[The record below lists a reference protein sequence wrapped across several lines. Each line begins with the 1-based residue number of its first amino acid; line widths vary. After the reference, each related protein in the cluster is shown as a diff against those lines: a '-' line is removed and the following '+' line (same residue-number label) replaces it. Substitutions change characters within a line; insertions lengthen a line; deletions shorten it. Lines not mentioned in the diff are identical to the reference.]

1 VVPAVETIPLLSRM
15 TNNLAT
21 IAVTAAAIVVAAS
34 VMQAQI
40 DHPTPTGP
48 YAVGRQ
54 AFVWTDSTRREP
66 TDTTRWRQVSAFVWY
81 PAAVHK
87 GAEAQ
92 VSLPPEWETLRLES
106 LRTKL
111 GPDIANAMREFSV
124 HAQTNA
130 TLLPASSRLPVL
142 LFTPGLSW
150 LATDYSVL
158 IENLVSHGYIVVGFS
173 PTGFSNPVVFPDGR
187 VVGQTLGNGASIATE
202 QHYIEEDA
210 LLVLREIR
218 QLDAQGFLRGRV
230 DLGRIGAFGHSIGG
244 ATSFAIAARD
254 TAIRAAINID
264 GDVMG
269 DVREVR
275 PHQPLLL
282 INSDLP
288 TPEEF
293 PSDWPAKRVELTRQ
307 GFERSEKRRTDE
319 WTALS
324 SESASANRVR
334 INGTLHLNFT
344 DAALVSA
351 RAQPREARW
360 MKFGSIDPD
369 RGLTIT
375 SELVRSFF
383 DQVFGRA
390 RVGDSFKSTE
400 AHLAEVKVE

>member
-1 VVPAVETIPLLSRM
+1 M
-15 TNNLAT
+15 TNNFAT
-21 IAVTAAAIVVAAS
+21 NALSAAMVVTS
-34 VMQAQI
+34 VLRAQI
-40 DHPTPTGP
+40 DHSTPTGP

-54 AFVWTDSTRREP
+54 TFVWTDSARRYP

-81 PAAVHK
+81 PAALHK
-87 GAEAQ
+87 GVETRA
-92 VSLPPEWETLRLES
+92 SLPPEWETRRLES
-106 LRTKL
+106 LKTKL
-111 GPDIANAMREFSV
+111 GPDIANAMREFAV

-130 TLLPASSRLPVL
+130 PLLPGTSRLPVL

-158 IENLVSHGYIVVGFS
+158 LENLASNGYIVVGIS

-187 VVGQTLGNGASIATE
+187 VVGQSLGNGASIATD
-202 QHYIEEDA
+202 QHYIEDDA
-210 LLVLREIR
+210 LFVLREMR
-218 QLDAQGFLRGRV
+218 QLDRDGFLRGRI
-230 DLGRIGAFGHSIGG
+230 DLGRMGALGHSIGG

-288 TPEEF
+288 KPEEF

-307 GFERSEKRRTDE
+307 GLERSEKRRTDE

-324 SESASANRVR
+324 SQSASANRVR

-344 DAALVSA
+344 DAALFSA
-351 RAQPREARW
+351 HAQTREARW
-360 MKFGSIDPD
+360 MKFGSIDPE

-383 DQVFGRA
+383 DQIFGRVE
-390 RVGDSFKSTE
+390 VGDSFKATE
-400 AHLAEVKVE
+400 AHFAEVRVE